1 MTVFPRLRAGLG
13 ADLAT
18 PVGSL
23 SRQVFGARRFDAD
36 ALLPMRT
43 GPHKGETRQEGI
55 APMLL
60 TGDRTMLLAKAQS
73 YGLLASPISCGEE
86 MHPLAPT
93 TRRNSERSKCGSAP
107 II

>member
-1 MTVFPRLRAGLG
+1 MTVFPRLPAGLG

-18 PVGSL
+18 PGGSL

-43 GPHKGETRQEGI
+43 GPHKGETRQEGT
-55 APMLL
+55 APRLL
-60 TGDRTMLLAKAQS
+60 TGARTMLQAQS
-73 YGLLASPISCGEE
+73 YGLLAGPISCGDE

-93 TRRNSERSKCGSAP
+93 P

>member
-18 PVGSL
+18 PGGSL

-86 MHPLAPT
+86 NAPT
-93 TRRNSERSKCGSAP
+93 SANNP
-107 II
+107 TKTANGANTAAPQ